1 MAGRIRVLVIED
13 EYKTLELLALRL
25 QEDGFEVLKATSGT
39 VGLKIAYES
48 HPDAIIL
55 DVMMPGM
62 DGFEVCRRLR
72 DMTDAVILFG
82 TARGQIED
90 IVHGLQLGADDYI
103 VKPYA
108 YQELRARL
116 TACLRRRHTAEKP
129 APVLG
134 ASGAVF
140 WLTDPSRREV
150 FIDGR
155 IVQLTPK
162 EFELFRYL
170 AKNQGKVLSTDAI
183 LANVWGPE
191 YAGERSLVKQ
201 YIYRLRC
208 KLEPDSSEPRCIFTL
223 RGSGY
228 MFEGDSPR

>member
-25 QEDGFEVLKATSGT
+25 QEDGFEVLKATSGKI
-39 VGLKIAYES
+39 GLKMAYES

-72 DMTDAVILFG
+72 DMTDAAILFG

-90 IVHGLQLGADDYI
+90 IVHGLRLGADDYI

-116 TACLRRRHTAEKP
+116 TACLRRQRTAEKP

-134 ASGAVF
+134 GSGNVL

-150 FIDGR
+150 FISGR

-170 AKNQGKVLSTDAI
+170 AKNQGKVLSPDAI

-191 YAGERSLVKQ
+191 YAGEHSLVKQ

-208 KLEPDSSEPRCIFTL
+208 KLEPDSSEPQCIFTL

>member
-1 MAGRIRVLVIED
+1 MPGKTRILVVDDDTRILD
-13 EYKTLELLALRL
+13 LLQLSF
-25 QEDGFEVLKATSGT
+25 QKDGFEVFTVTSGRRA
-39 VGLKIAYES
+39 LKLAYQE

-62 DGFEVCRRLR
+62 DGFDVCRRLR
-72 DMTDAVILFG
+72 DMTDAAILFV
-82 TARGQIED
+82 TARGLIED
-90 IVHGLQLGADDYI
+90 IVHGLQVGGDDYI
-103 VKPYA
+103 IKPYA

-116 TACLRRRHTAEKP
+116 TACLRRRTTEKP

-134 ASGAVF
+134 VSGEVL

-150 FIDGR
+150 FINGR

-170 AKNQGKVLSTDAI
+170 AKNQGKVLSADAI
-183 LANVWGPE
+183 LANVWGSE

-201 YIYRLRC
+201 FIYRLRR
-208 KLEPDSSEPRCIFTL
+208 KLEPDPSEPRYIYTL
-223 RGSGY
+223 HGSGY
-228 MFEGDSPR
+228 VFEGDPSL